1 MTMFDQLQ
9 QQGARLFLDEVAQR
23 PQGRYVHYILVRESE
38 SFPVFQTDG
47 TLNVIRTQAG
57 VGTNGA
63 ANAGAVISRLVMFKR
78 KQTSP
83 ERLAGRELLRLHG
96 IITDQGDRECVYN
109 GEKFCK
115 RCPDCIT
122 YGYAIG
128 DQGAE
133 KSKVLVDS
141 AFSITRYEDSHHAF
155 HFNALYEHGTM
166 TDEGKTRS
174 SFGEQDHIVPQ
185 VFFPAVVTLRDPTY
199 ESFLYVFGNILRTAR
214 YGAQETR
221 TGRVENHVVG
231 IAFTSGEIF
240 SNLRFS
246 QSLYDALA
254 QEGQLATLP
263 LDRQQVVAAASRVA
277 RALLAAEPVE
287 QPFVVLGDEV
297 TPLLSDVRTLYQD
310 STRTR
315 VLLQSLDGKTRAYAE
330 HHLGGGRRRA

>member
-1 MTMFDQLQ
+1 MTMLDQLQ
-9 QQGARLFLDEVAQR
+9 QEGARLFLDEVAQR
-23 PQGRYVHYILVRESE
+23 PQGRYVHYILIRESE

-57 VGTNGA
+57 IGANGEA
-63 ANAGAVISRLVMFKR
+63 RNSERISRLVMFKR

-83 ERLAGRELLRLHG
+83 ERLAGRELLRLHN
-96 IITDQGDRECVYN
+96 IISDGGERECIYN

-199 ESFLYVFGNILRTAR
+199 ESFLYVLGNILRTSR

-221 TGRVENHVVG
+221 TGRVENHLVG

-246 QSLYDALA
+246 QGLYDALA
-254 QEGQLATLP
+254 QAGQLATLP
-263 LDRQQVVAAASRVA
+263 LERQHVLAAASRVA
-277 RALLAAEPVE
+277 RTLLTAEPVE
-287 QPFVVLGDEV
+287 QPFVLLGDEA
-297 TPLLSDVRTLYQD
+297 TPLLGDVRALYQD
-310 STRTR
+310 SARTR
-315 VLLQSLDGKTRAYAE
+315 ALLERLDGKTRAYAE
-330 HHLGGGRRRA
+330 QHLGNGKKK